1 MVMCIRLSDVESKAC
16 HRLQRDELQVACR
29 SARQVGA
36 GTGVQ
41 LASVWVEAVGTERVD
56 SSWVAAGY
64 AADVPVAA
72 RQVDMVFQ
80 AF

>member
-1 MVMCIRLSDVESKAC
+1 MPLLAGHHPQLER
-16 HRLQRDELQVACR
+16 LQVACR
-29 SARQVGA
+29 PARQVGS

-41 LASVWVEAVGTERVD
+41 LASVWVEAVGSERVD

-72 RQVDMVFQ
+72 RQVTIQ
-80 AF
+80 